1 MTTAMIIVET
11 AAIVISPAPTVIP
24 RPTAQNIKTVSNGF
38 FNAVLK
44 RTIDSAPTI
53 PSDNMMF
60 EDTLIMI
67 TAVTIDTIGK
77 LIAKLLL

>member
-1 MTTAMIIVET
+1 MTNVDLKKRTEKITPIT
-11 AAIVISPAPTVIP
+11 KNKYTNSSGSFIAAL
-24 RPTAQNIKTVSNGF
+24 N
-38 FNAVLK
+38 L
-44 RTIDSAPTI
+44 TIDSAPTI